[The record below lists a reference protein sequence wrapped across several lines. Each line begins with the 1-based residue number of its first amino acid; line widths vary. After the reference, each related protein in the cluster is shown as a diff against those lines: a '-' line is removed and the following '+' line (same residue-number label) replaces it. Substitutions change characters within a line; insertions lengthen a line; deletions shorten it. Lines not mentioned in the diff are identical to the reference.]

1 MSLIYAP
8 RLHISGSTSNQ
19 VAGHLNQYN
28 VAGSLIQSGG
38 ENGGFNV
45 RFSVVQCLLTFHAV
59 GIILLQGKISG
70 DTLHNSEQ
78 RFPPPLCH
86 PDTRTAV
93 QNTIQCWAVD
103 TDYQAPNVM
112 WLYGPAGAGKSA
124 VAQSMAENWGAENK
138 LAASFFF
145 ARWRV
150 GVEADSAICNKTLE
164 EQFHA
169 LIVNQ
174 MSCVEIGPSREF
186 NFVIIDG
193 LDECDSKPTQSRIIN
208 IIFQAL
214 VENNLPIRFLICSR
228 PEPHIRETFDSL
240 PKAVQFRRLALDETF
255 NPGRD
260 RGSLQK
266 VEILIVVVRHIL
278 KHPVWLSQHQL
289 PESSH
294 SKEIGQEL
302 VEKSLL
308 EAGIVRERRFEPVK
322 RTQNHV
328 NRCRI
333 DREMSLEMR

>member
-28 VAGSLIQSGG
+28 VAG
-38 ENGGFNV
+38 
-45 RFSVVQCLLTFHAV
+45 R
-59 GIILLQGKISG
+59 KISG
-70 DTLHNSEQ
+70 DALHNSEQ

-103 TDYQAPNVM
+103 ADYQAPNVM

-150 GVEADSAICNKTLE
+150 GGSSGTHLFPTIAYQLALHIPSLREFIGLAVEADPAICNKTLE

-214 VENNLPIRFLICSR
+214 VENNLPIRFSK
-228 PEPHIRETFDSL
+228 D
-240 PKAVQFRRLALDETF
+240 VQFRRLALDETF

-260 RGSLQK
+260 ILRYLCDRFPEIRTRCLPYQDASWPSERD
-266 VEILIVVVRHIL
+266 VER
-278 KHPVWLSQHQL
+278 
-289 PESSH
+289 
-294 SKEIGQEL
+294 L
-302 VEKSLL
+302 VHNASGKLY
-308 EAGIVRERRFEPVK
+308 
-322 RTQNHV
+322 
-328 NRCRI
+328 
-333 DREMSLEMR
+333 MRPRW